1 MSIKIGSADPSA
13 IKIGSADAT
22 AVYAGTEQVWP
33 TGPQPGQEYTS
44 SVGSLQTANSSGVVV
59 YTNGPTGF
67 DVGPAHMVV
76 LLPKGTNNV
85 MPPFYWHYTINY
97 GAIPRDAKL
106 TFGVLQVA
114 DNTPETFPTGSGYG
128 MYTNVDSTGNNDILS
143 ANNTVG
149 SVGSSYYRDINDQ
162 WVYTDNL
169 RNGGT
174 WSGIFRKTSSTTWYD
189 GTTSQYTRLG
199 FRFNASGGRI
209 PLYNFSIKA
218 VPTTYREGDEELAIE
233 QDEFQRQIDEM
244 NRQIEEALLNG

>member
-13 IKIGSADAT
+13 IKIGSADAK

-33 TGPQPGQEYTS
+33 TGPQVGQEYTS
-44 SVGSLQTANSSGVVV
+44 SVGSLQTGNSSSVVV
-59 YTNGPTGF
+59 YSNGPTGF
-67 DVGPAHMVV
+67 DAGPAYMLV
-76 LLPKGTNNV
+76 LFPKGTNNV

-97 GAIPRDAKL
+97 GPVPSGARL

-114 DNTPETFPTGSGYG
+114 DNTPEKFPTGSGYG
-128 MYTNVDSTGNNDILS
+128 MYTNVDSAGTNDILA
-143 ANNTVG
+143 ANHNP
-149 SVGSSYYRDINDQ
+149 GSSYYRDINDQ
-162 WVYTDNL
+162 WVYTDKL
-169 RNGGT
+169 VNGGT
-174 WSGIFRKTSSTTWYD
+174 WRGKFRKTSSTTWYD